1 MQKLIKVQELGV
13 VDYLSAWQM
22 HKQIADRVLT
32 GKIENTLLLLQHPS
46 VYTAGRRT
54 QLSDRPLDNT
64 PVIDVDRGGKI
75 TWHGIGQLVGYPI
88 IKLKNSAD
96 VVGFVREL
104 ENALIQVCEE
114 FGITAQ
120 RYCERSGVWVR
131 DEKGDRKIAAI
142 GLRVAKIR
150 NQVGVADAGC
160 HLQRAFGA
168 DQLASGHPVR
178 TEEGAGE
185 QRIFCGH
192 AQRAARVRCVLR
204 QAGHILHRRPFLRH
218 SQLQAALPK
227 AQRIMQRY
235 HRAVFAAVLVNAV
248 QPGDA
253 KVQAAA
259 AHTRHN
265 VPGALK
271 QNIQRGDGREAGLI
285 LARVGLDHAQT
296 AALQKIEAC
305 GFEAALA
312 GQAQADVGALH
323 NCS

>member
-1 MQKLIKVQELGV
+1 MISSITTQKLVKVQELGV

-22 HKQIADRVLT
+22 QKQIADGVLT

-142 GLRVAKIR
+142 GLRVAK
-150 NQVGVADAGC
+150 GVSTHGFALNVNPDLSAY
-160 HLQRAFGA
+160 LKII
-168 DQLASGHPVR
+168 P
-178 TEEGAGE
+178 
-185 QRIFCGH
+185 CG
-192 AQRAARVRCVLR
+192 
-204 QAGHILHRRPFLRH
+204 IP
-218 SQLQAALPK
+218 
-227 AQRIMQRY
+227 
-235 HRAVFAAVLVNAV
+235 
-248 QPGDA
+248 DA
-253 KVQAAA
+253 KVTSISAELGEQI
-259 AHTRHN
+259 
-265 VPGALK
+265 
-271 QNIQRGDGREAGLI
+271 NIEQ
-285 LARVGLDHAQT
+285 VNPV
-296 AALQKIEAC
+296 LQKYICPVLEN
-305 GFEAALA
+305 LA
-312 GQAQADVGALH
+312 Q
-323 NCS
+323 